1 MSAVARQ
8 RTCLVQGQTIS
19 YREAGDVSAPAIL
32 LLHGLLGSSAEY
44 DTLIRAL
51 ADKFHLI
58 APDYIGFGASE
69 APEPGV
75 FAYTFENLT
84 DYVAG
89 LIEAIGLERYVLYMH
104 DCGGPVGFRLF
115 ARAPARV
122 TGFIIQNAN
131 AYVEGVSTACFR
143 AFAPLWEKRTRET
156 ERAAE
161 DFVSALEPAQPEPGR
176 CGQKRSAPATSPRL
190 IDLLEDYRTNVA
202 LYPDWQATFREHLP
216 PTLIIWGKHD
226 PVFIPPGARAYLADL
241 PQAKLVWLDAGHSV
255 LDQNSAQVAAEIK
268 AAFVPRA
275 AVPAIELIAR
285 QRAARMYPSLTAR

>member
-58 APDYIGFGASE
+58 APDYIGFGASK

-75 FAYTFENLT
+75 FASTFENLT

-89 LIEAIGLERYVLYMH
+89 LIEAIGLQRYVLYMH
-104 DCGGPVGFRLF
+104 DCGRPVGFRLF
-115 ARAPARV
+115 ARAGPGHGFHHPERQRLRRGGEHRLLPRV
-122 TGFIIQNAN
+122 
-131 AYVEGVSTACFR
+131 
-143 AFAPLWEKRTRET
+143 
-156 ERAAE
+156 RAALGE
-161 DFVSALEPAQPEPGR
+161 TDARDRAGR

-241 PQAKLVWLDAGHSV
+241 PQAKLVWLDAGHSA
-255 LDQNSAQVAAEIK
+255 LDQNSARVAAENK